1 MIQLRVK
8 ILAFKEADDKYLDLG
23 KKRLSN
29 MLPEFADH
37 FQFVDDDANILF
49 VLSGGSEYAATQL
62 VEKGKFYIILS
73 NELDNSNAAGQEIKA
88 WMNREGI
95 SSVLLSNE
103 EEMRIYMSSYIEVVG
118 AIESLKGKQLGLIGN
133 VSDWL
138 IASGVEKNVL
148 MSKLGINLK
157 QIDWKSLCS
166 FEDAETN
173 ADFLGKFE
181 YNNKKEK
188 VNASKIY
195 NILNDCIKKE
205 KLDALTVECFPLVR
219 QKSVTACLALSFFND
234 QQIPAGC
241 EGDLASIVGMMF
253 AKEISGSI
261 PWMANVAKI
270 SEDATLFAHCT
281 IGTNLLSNYEVTTHF
296 ETGLGTAIQGMY
308 RYNDITVFRFNSELN
323 KAFITRG
330 EVLDRPRYATACRTQ
345 IEVKLPIIAINALKQ
360 NPLGNHHLILQGDQ
374 SEKLQLACGLLGIEV
389 I

>member
-8 ILAFKEADDKYLDLG
+8 ILAFKEAEVKYIELG
-23 KKRLSN
+23 KKRFLD
-29 MLPEFADH
+29 MLPEFADY

-73 NELDNSNAAGQEIKA
+73 NELDNSNAAALEIKA

-219 QKSVTACLALSFFND
+219 QKSVTACLALSLFND

-270 SEDATLFAHCT
+270 SEDTTLFAHCT

-345 IEVKLPIIAINALKQ
+345 IEVKLPIIAVNALKQ

>member
-8 ILAFKEADDKYLDLG
+8 ILAFKEAEAKYIELG
-23 KKRLSN
+23 KKRFLDVLSDLEAN
-29 MLPEFADH
+29 I
-37 FQFVDDDANILF
+37 QFVEDDADILF
-49 VLSGGSEYAATQL
+49 ILSGGSEHAAKL
-62 VEKGKFYIILS
+62 LAEKNRFYIILS
-73 NELDNSNAAGQEIKA
+73 NELDNSNAAALEIKA

-95 SSVLLSNE
+95 SSVLLSNS
-103 EEMRIYMSSYIEVVG
+103 EEMKVYMSKYIEVAS
-118 AIESLKGKQLGLIGN
+118 AIEALKGKQLGLIGN

-138 IASGVEKNVL
+138 IASSVEKNVL

-166 FEDAETN
+166 FEDAEIN
-173 ADFLGKFE
+173 NDFLSKFE
-181 YNNKKEK
+181 YTDHQEK
-188 VNASKIY
+188 LNASKIY
-195 NILNDCIKKE
+195 NILKDCVENE

-219 QKSVTACLALSFFND
+219 QKSVTACLALSLFND

-270 SEDATLFAHCT
+270 SEETALFAHCT
-281 IGTNLLSNYEVTTHF
+281 IGTNLLSDYEVTTHF

-308 RYNDITVFRFNSELN
+308 RYNNITVFRFNSELN
-323 KAFITRG
+323 KAFITTG
-330 EVLDRPRYATACRTQ
+330 EVLDRPKYATACRTQ
-345 IEVKLPIIAINALKQ
+345 IEVKLPLSAIAKLKE
-360 NPLGNHHLILQGDQ
+360 NPLGNHHLILQGNQ
-374 SEKLQLACGLLGIEV
+374 LEKLQLACGLLGIEL

>member
-8 ILAFKEADDKYLDLG
+8 ILAFKEADAKYLDLG
-23 KKRLSN
+23 KKRLLN

-37 FQFVDDDANILF
+37 FQFVDGDANILF

-62 VEKGKFYIILS
+62 VEKGKFYLILS
-73 NELDNSNAAGQEIKA
+73 NELDNSNAAALEIKA

-95 SSVLLSNE
+95 GSVLLSNP
-103 EEMRIYMSSYIEVVG
+103 EEMKAYMSSYLKVVS
-118 AIESLKGKQLGLIGN
+118 AIEALKGKQLGLIGN

-138 IASGVEKNVL
+138 IASGVERNVL

-173 ADFLGKFE
+173 ADFLGEFE
-181 YNNKKEK
+181 YNNEEEK

-205 KLDALTVECFPLVR
+205 KLDAITVECFPLVR
-219 QKSVTACLALSFFND
+219 QKSVTACLALSLLND

-270 SEDATLFAHCT
+270 SEESTLFAHCT
-281 IGTNLLSNYEVTTHF
+281 IGTNLLSDYKVTTHF

-323 KAFITRG
+323 KAFITTG

-345 IEVKLPIIAINALKQ
+345 IEVKLSLSAITKLKK
-360 NPLGNHHLILQGDQ
+360 NPLGNHHLILQGNQ
-374 SEKLQLACGLLGIEV
+374 LEKLQLACGLLGIELV
-389 I
+389 

>member
-8 ILAFKEADDKYLDLG
+8 ILAFKEAEAKYIELG
-23 KKRLSN
+23 KKRCSD
-29 MLPEFADH
+29 MLPDLEANI
-37 FQFVDDDANILF
+37 QFVEDDADILF
-49 VLSGGSEYAATQL
+49 ILSGGSEQGAKLLA
-62 VEKGKFYIILS
+62 EKNRFYILLS
-73 NELDNSNAAGQEIKA
+73 NELDNSNAAALEIKA

-95 SSVLLSNE
+95 SSVLLSNP
-103 EEMRIYMSSYIEVVG
+103 EEMKAYMSKYIEVTS
-118 AIESLKGKQLGLIGN
+118 AIEALKGKQLGLIGN

-138 IASGVEKNVL
+138 IASSVEKNVL
-148 MSKLGINLK
+148 MSRLGINLK

-166 FEDAETN
+166 FEDAEIN
-173 ADFLGKFE
+173 NDFLNKFE
-181 YNNKKEK
+181 YTDHQEK
-188 VNASKIY
+188 LNASKIY
-195 NILNDCIKKE
+195 NILKDCVENE

-219 QKSVTACLALSFFND
+219 QKSVTACLALSLFND

-253 AKEISGSI
+253 AKELSGSI

-270 SEDATLFAHCT
+270 SAETALFAHCT
-281 IGTNLLSNYEVTTHF
+281 IGTNLLSDYEVTTHF

-323 KAFITRG
+323 KAFITTG

-345 IEVKLPIIAINALKQ
+345 IEVKLPLSAITKLKE
-360 NPLGNHHLILQGDQ
+360 NPLGNHHLILQGNQ
-374 SEKLQLACGLLGIEV
+374 LEKLQLACGLLGIEL

>member
-8 ILAFKEADDKYLDLG
+8 IMAFKEAEAKYIELG
-23 KKRLSN
+23 KKRFSD
-29 MLPEFADH
+29 MLPDLEANI
-37 FQFVDDDANILF
+37 QFVKDDADILF
-49 VLSGGSEYAATQL
+49 ILSGGSEQAAKL
-62 VEKGKFYIILS
+62 LAEKNRFYIILS
-73 NELDNSNAAGQEIKA
+73 NELDNSNAAALEIKA

-95 SSVLLSNE
+95 SSVLLSNP
-103 EEMRIYMSSYIEVVG
+103 EEMKAYMSKYIEVTS
-118 AIESLKGKQLGLIGN
+118 AIEALKGKQLGLIGN

-138 IASGVEKNVL
+138 IASSVEKNVL

-166 FEDAETN
+166 FEDAEIN
-173 ADFLGKFE
+173 NDFLSKFE
-181 YNNKKEK
+181 YTDHQEK
-188 VNASKIY
+188 LNASKIY
-195 NILNDCIKKE
+195 NILKDCVENE

-219 QKSVTACLALSFFND
+219 QKSVTACLALSLFND

-241 EGDLASIVGMMF
+241 EGDLTSIVGMMF

-270 SEDATLFAHCT
+270 SEEAALFAHCT
-281 IGTNLLSNYEVTTHF
+281 IGTNLLSDYKVTTHF

-323 KAFITRG
+323 KAFITTG
-330 EVLDRPRYATACRTQ
+330 EVLDRPGYATACRTQ
-345 IEVKLPIIAINALKQ
+345 IEVKLPLSAITKLKE
-360 NPLGNHHLILQGDQ
+360 NPLGNHHLILQGNQ
-374 SEKLQLACGLLGIEV
+374 LEKLQLACGLLGIEL

>member
-8 ILAFKEADDKYLDLG
+8 ILAFKEADAKYLDLG
-23 KKRLSN
+23 KERLLN
-29 MLPEFADH
+29 TLPEFADH
-37 FQFVDDDANILF
+37 FQFVDGDANILF

-62 VEKGKFYIILS
+62 VEKGKFYLILS
-73 NELDNSNAAGQEIKA
+73 NELDNSNAAALEIKA

-95 SSVLLSNE
+95 SSVLLSNP
-103 EEMRIYMSSYIEVVG
+103 EEMKAYMSKYIEVTS
-118 AIESLKGKQLGLIGN
+118 AIEALKGKQLGLIGN

-166 FEDAETN
+166 FGDAEIN
-173 ADFLGKFE
+173 NDFLSKFE
-181 YNNKKEK
+181 YTDHQEK
-188 VNASKIY
+188 LNASKIY
-195 NILNDCIKKE
+195 NILKDCVENE

-219 QKSVTACLALSFFND
+219 QKSVTACLALSLLND

-270 SEDATLFAHCT
+270 SEESTLFAHCT
-281 IGTNLLSNYEVTTHF
+281 IGTNLLSDYKVTTHF

-323 KAFITRG
+323 KAFITTG

-345 IEVKLPIIAINALKQ
+345 IEVKLSLSAITKLKK
-360 NPLGNHHLILQGDQ
+360 NPLGNHHLILQGNQ
-374 SEKLQLACGLLGIEV
+374 LEKLQLACGLLGIELV
-389 I
+389 

>member
-8 ILAFKEADDKYLDLG
+8 ILAFKEAEAKYIELG
-23 KKRLSN
+23 KKRLAN

-49 VLSGGSEYAATQL
+49 VLSGGSEYATTKL

-73 NELDNSNAAGQEIKA
+73 NELDNSNAAALEIKA

-95 SSVLLSNE
+95 SSVLLSNN
-103 EEMRIYMSSYIEVVG
+103 EEMKSYLSSYVEVAE

-138 IASGVEKNVL
+138 IASSVEKNLL

-173 ADFLGKFE
+173 TAFLREFE
-181 YNNKKEK
+181 YNNEEEK

-205 KLDALTVECFPLVR
+205 KLDAITVECFPLVR
-219 QKSVTACLALSFFND
+219 QKSVTACLALSLFND
-234 QQIPAGC
+234 QEIPAGC

-308 RYNDITVFRFNSELN
+308 RYNDITVFRFNSELT

-345 IEVKLPIIAINALKQ
+345 IEVKLPQNAINSLKN
-360 NPLGNHHLILQGDQ
+360 NPLGNHHLILHGNQ
-374 SEKLQLACGLLGIEV
+374 SEKLKLACGLLGIEV

>member
-8 ILAFKEADDKYLDLG
+8 ILAFKEAEAKYIELG
-23 KKRLSN
+23 KKRLAS
-29 MLPEFADH
+29 MLPEFVN
-37 FQFVDDDANILF
+37 QFKFVEENANVLF
-49 VLSGGSEYAATQL
+49 VLSGGSEYATTQM
-62 VEKGKFYIILS
+62 VEKGKFYLILS
-73 NELDNSNAAGQEIKA
+73 NELDNSNAAALEIKA
-88 WMNREGI
+88 WMNREGV
-95 SSVLLSNE
+95 SSVLLSNN
-103 EEMRIYMSSYIEVVG
+103 EEMKAYLSSYLEVAE

-138 IASGVEKNVL
+138 IASSVEKNL
-148 MSKLGINLK
+148 LLNKLGIHLK

-166 FEDAETN
+166 FENAEVNTE
-173 ADFLGKFE
+173 FLSKFE
-181 YNNKKEK
+181 YADEQEK
-188 VNASKIY
+188 LNASKIY
-195 NILNDCIKKE
+195 NILKDCIDNE

-219 QKSVTACLALSFFND
+219 QKSVTACLALSLFND

-270 SEDATLFAHCT
+270 SEAATLFAHCT

-308 RYNDITVFRFNSELN
+308 RYNDITVFRFNSDLN
-323 KAFITRG
+323 KAFITTG

-345 IEVKLPIIAINALKQ
+345 IEVKLPKNAIVNLKK
-360 NPLGNHHLILQGDQ
+360 NPLGNHHLILQGNQ
-374 SEKLQLACGLLGIEV
+374 TEKLQLACGLLGIEV

>member
-1 MIQLRVK
+1 MIHLRVK
-8 ILAFKEADDKYLDLG
+8 ILAFKEADDKYIELG

-37 FQFVDDDANILF
+37 FQFVDNDANILF
-49 VLSGGSEYAATQL
+49 VLSGGSEYATKQL

-73 NELDNSNAAGQEIKA
+73 NEWDNSNAAALEIKA

-95 SSVLLSNE
+95 GSVLLSNT
-103 EEMRIYMSSYIEVVG
+103 EEMKAYFSSYVEVAS
-118 AIESLKGKQLGLIGN
+118 AIDALKGKQVGLIGN

-138 IASGVEKNVL
+138 IASSVEKNVL

-166 FEDAETN
+166 FEDAESN
-173 ADFLGKFE
+173 AAFLGEFE
-181 YNNKKEK
+181 YKNVEEK

-195 NILNDCIKKE
+195 NILTDCIKKE
-205 KLDALTVECFPLVR
+205 KLDAITVECFPLVR
-219 QKSVTACLALSFFND
+219 QKSVTACLALSLLND
-234 QQIPAGC
+234 QEVPAGC

-253 AKEISGSI
+253 AKEITGSI

-270 SEDATLFAHCT
+270 SEEATLFAHCT
-281 IGTNLLSNYEVTTHF
+281 IGTKLLSNYEVTTHF

-308 RYNDITVFRFNSELN
+308 RYNDITVFRFNGELN
-323 KAFITRG
+323 MAFITTG
-330 EVLDRPRYATACRTQ
+330 KVLDRPRYATACRTQ
-345 IEVKLPIIAINALKQ
+345 IEVKLPQAAITKLKE
-360 NPLGNHHLILQGDQ
+360 NPLGNHHLILQGNQ
-374 SEKLQLACGLLGIEV
+374 LEKLQLACGLLGIEL

>member
-8 ILAFKEADDKYLDLG
+8 IMAFKEAEAKYIELG
-23 KKRLSN
+23 KKRFSD
-29 MLPEFADH
+29 MLPDLEANI
-37 FQFVDDDANILF
+37 QFVEDDADILF
-49 VLSGGSEYAATQL
+49 ILSGGSEQAAKL
-62 VEKGKFYIILS
+62 LAEKNRFYIILS
-73 NELDNSNAAGQEIKA
+73 NELDNSNAAALEIKA

-95 SSVLLSNE
+95 SSVLLSNP
-103 EEMRIYMSSYIEVVG
+103 EEMKAYMSKYIEVTS
-118 AIESLKGKQLGLIGN
+118 AIEALKGKQLGLIGN

-138 IASGVEKNVL
+138 IASSVEKNVL

-166 FEDAETN
+166 FEDAEIN
-173 ADFLGKFE
+173 NDFLSKFE
-181 YNNKKEK
+181 YTDHQEK
-188 VNASKIY
+188 LNASKIY
-195 NILNDCIKKE
+195 NILKDCVENE

-219 QKSVTACLALSFFND
+219 QKSVTACLALSLFND

-270 SEDATLFAHCT
+270 SEEAALFAHCT
-281 IGTNLLSNYEVTTHF
+281 IGTNLLSDYKVTTHF

-323 KAFITRG
+323 KAFITTG
-330 EVLDRPRYATACRTQ
+330 EVLDRPGYATACRTQ
-345 IEVKLPIIAINALKQ
+345 IEVKLPQAAITKLKE
-360 NPLGNHHLILQGDQ
+360 NPLGNHHLILQGNQ
-374 SEKLQLACGLLGIEV
+374 LEKLQLACGLLGIEL

>member
-8 ILAFKEADDKYLDLG
+8 ILAFKEAEAKYIELG

-49 VLSGGSEYAATQL
+49 VLSGGSEYATTQL

-73 NELDNSNAAGQEIKA
+73 NELDNSNAAALEIKA

-95 SSVLLSNE
+95 GSVLLSNT
-103 EEMRIYMSSYIEVVG
+103 EEMKAYLSGYIEVAS
-118 AIESLKGKQLGLIGN
+118 AIDALRGKQLGLIGN

-138 IASGVEKNVL
+138 IASSVEKNVL

-157 QIDWKSLCS
+157 QIDWKSLCT
-166 FEDAETN
+166 FEDAEVNT
-173 ADFLGKFE
+173 DFLGKFE
-181 YNNKKEK
+181 YADQQEK
-188 VNASKIY
+188 LNASKIY
-195 NILNDCIKKE
+195 NILRDCVEKE
-205 KLDALTVECFPLVR
+205 NLDAITVECFPLVR
-219 QKSVTACLALSFFND
+219 QKSVTACLALSLLND
-234 QQIPAGC
+234 QEVPAGC

-270 SEDATLFAHCT
+270 SEEATLFAHCT
-281 IGTNLLSNYEVTTHF
+281 IGTKLLSNYEVTTHF

-308 RYNDITVFRFNSELN
+308 RYNDITVFRFNGELN
-323 KAFITRG
+323 KAFITTG

-345 IEVKLPIIAINALKQ
+345 IEVKLPLSAITKLKE
-360 NPLGNHHLILQGDQ
+360 NPLGNHHLILQGNQ
-374 SEKLQLACGLLGIEV
+374 LEKLQLACGLLGIEL